1 MITIYVWTFLTL
13 FTFNQTWICEGREL
27 LQYLNRR
34 ETPARVTYSGT
45 IVVFMNHNYDPHNA
59 IDGLKGSPD
68 ECNCCAGFNRPATL
82 TIDLKTPYH
91 FSHIVLHARSET
103 GFEDHFR
110 NLNLA
115 VKSTASTEQSY
126 PISATNKTFILSAS
140 KALQDVQ
147 SIVISSTGVGF
158 MVICEVE
165 IFQPDVNITS
175 QSSTYS
181 TCFAHNAINAE
192 TFTNAGFNDQLL
204 CQACSAT
211 TFETDPWWELDLG
224 SLKLLKQIKV
234 FGRTDILSS
243 QSTNIELRISNTS
256 LGESRNGTP
265 ENILTISM
273 QQIVLFDGPRLARI
287 INIKHARTTVDT
299 ILTVCQVD
307 VYAGDCLKGTYGDA
321 CSRSCH
327 CKDTCDYA
335 TGDCSACLPGWTSA
349 SCDKACV
356 GSYGENC
363 SYLCTGNC
371 RNNETCNIENGHC
384 LHGCKPGYDFSKD
397 PLCNT
402 VCRHINIPHCVSGQ
416 QQCDG
421 FSDGIMCTQCEPGY
435 HSGGYNQGC
444 IDYNCTF
451 ESDST
456 CAWTDVTSGDDFD
469 WTLTYGKYM
478 YIGTSGSRKTGERAW
493 LISPM
498 LRSTSFTEKCL
509 QFGYSM
515 NGLSIGIISVYM
527 TANGEKPGSLLW
539 RMSGDQG
546 QEWKGASVNLSSLE
560 QYQVIIEA
568 VVGNSYFGDI
578 AIDDVAIL
586 PTACQQEKGL
596 LIG

>member
-165 IFQPDVNITS
+165 IFQP
-175 QSSTYS
+175 
-181 TCFAHNAINAE
+181 
-192 TFTNAGFNDQLL
+192 GFNDQLL

-243 QSTNIELRISNTS
+243 QMLAYLDGLQQVAIKRASDPTVKTALTSAPGIAVTTKLAILRTDIAYTAVS
-256 LGESRNGTP
+256 L
-265 ENILTISM
+265 
-273 QQIVLFDGPRLARI
+273 
-287 INIKHARTTVDT
+287 DT
-299 ILTVCQVD
+299 ILART
-307 VYAGDCLKGTYGDA
+307 L
-321 CSRSCH
+321 
-327 CKDTCDYA
+327 
-335 TGDCSACLPGWTSA
+335 
-349 SCDKACV
+349 CV
-356 GSYGENC
+356 
-363 SYLCTGNC
+363 
-371 RNNETCNIENGHC
+371 IQFA
-384 LHGCKPGYDFSKD
+384 D
-397 PLCNT
+397 
-402 VCRHINIPHCVSGQ
+402 I
-416 QQCDG
+416 
-421 FSDGIMCTQCEPGY
+421 
-435 HSGGYNQGC
+435 
-444 IDYNCTF
+444 
-451 ESDST
+451 
-456 CAWTDVTSGDDFD
+456 
-469 WTLTYGKYM
+469 
-478 YIGTSGSRKTGERAW
+478 
-493 LISPM
+493 
-498 LRSTSFTEKCL
+498 STSRIVSLDNNNVT
-509 QFGYSM
+509 
-515 NGLSIGIISVYM
+515 
-527 TANGEKPGSLLW
+527 GSLMESCVL
-539 RMSGDQG
+539 
-546 QEWKGASVNLSSLE
+546 SVSLD
-560 QYQVIIEA
+560 IIPEDTTKA
-568 VVGNSYFGDI
+568 ALVRITFSLFS
-578 AIDDVAIL
+578 
-586 PTACQQEKGL
+586 
-596 LIG
+596 